1 MKLFDNKILDY
12 DYGDDEE
19 DMHNQSPEF
28 QQQQHQ
34 HTTIEGLDRFVFFLR
49 IILSIFMLNYKHT
62 YNIAI
67 KVTKYYHV
75 LYIYNFMNIQVL
87 SYSKIYFYKKIRF
100 FLNKIF

>member
-34 HTTIEGLDRFVFFLR
+34 HTTIEGLDRFVFL
-49 IILSIFMLNYKHT
+49 ILS
-62 YNIAI
+62 
-67 KVTKYYHV
+67 
-75 LYIYNFMNIQVL
+75 
-87 SYSKIYFYKKIRF
+87 
-100 FLNKIF
+100 

>member
-1 MKLFDNKILDY
+1 MFDNKILDY

-34 HTTIEGLDRFVFFLR
+34 HTTIEGLDRFVFFLT
-49 IILSIFMLNYKHT
+49 ISTFMLNYECT

-67 KVTKYYHV
+67 LK
-75 LYIYNFMNIQVL
+75 
-87 SYSKIYFYKKIRF
+87 
-100 FLNKIF
+100 

>member
-1 MKLFDNKILDY
+1 MFQVKLFDNKILDY

-34 HTTIEGLDRFVFFLR
+34 HTTIEGLDRFVFLR
-49 IILSIFMLNYKHT
+49 IVLINTFMLKYEHT

-67 KVTKYYHV
+67 KVWKSTTV
-75 LYIYNFMNIQVL
+75 
-87 SYSKIYFYKKIRF
+87 
-100 FLNKIF
+100 IFKSMIL